1 MPNKKRTETDLED
14 DEDDDDEE
22 EEIPEEAGVV
32 YGMWEWGGRF
42 EPIRIDPEN
51 DAIQI
56 HTDGETPQGEN
67 SKFNIRRSNENVNKL
82 NR

>member
-32 YGMWEWGGRF
+32 YDKSKRGGRY
-42 EPIRIDPEN
+42 EPIRSDPEN
-51 DAIQI
+51 D
-56 HTDGETPQGEN
+56 TYT
-67 SKFNIRRSNENVNKL
+67 L
-82 NR
+82 